1 MNNLQPPSQDSGL
14 DADSFQK
21 KFSSM
26 LCSVDCSFAEKPNS
40 AFTHHLEGAQVGEL
54 GVYRYDGRGLR
65 GGRRSVHHFREDE
78 LDVYVLLLPLTIPV
92 NLMQLGRSAIVEPG
106 TCSFVCTTK
115 PFNSLCGTSPT
126 YAYSELI
133 VRIPGPLIRQRVPYI
148 DECCVRPIAIRRGAG
163 KVLQSLVET
172 LIDERTDYSES
183 QAGRFGAILLDVVAN
198 ITLEAA
204 ELVELQSPQRPSAHN
219 KIYEHARGF
228 IESNLSNPDLDPALI
243 AKNCHISVSY
253 LHAVFAE
260 SSLSAAAYVR
270 EIRLQRCRNAL
281 QNPSLRY
288 QSIIDIAYRWGF
300 NCSSIFYRV
309 YRARFGKCPSEDRDS
324 ALTIPQPS
332 KH

>member
-1 MNNLQPPSQDSGL
+1 MNNLQPLSQDSGL

-21 KFSSM
+21 KWNSI
-26 LCSVDCSFAEKPNS
+26 LCSVDCSFADKPNS
-40 AFTHHLEGAQVGEL
+40 LFTHHLEGTHVGEL
-54 GVYRYDGRGLR
+54 DVYRYDGRGLR
-65 GGRRSVHHFREDE
+65 GGRRGVHHFREDE

-92 NLMQLGRSAIVEPG
+92 NLSQSGRSAIVEPG

-115 PFNSLCGTSPT
+115 PFNSLCGTSPS

-183 QAGRFGAILLDVVAN
+183 QAGRFGTILLNVLAN
-198 ITLEAA
+198 VTLEAA
-204 ELVELQSPQRPSAHN
+204 ELAQLQSPQRPSAHN
-219 KIYEHARGF
+219 KIYEHSKNF
-228 IESNLSNPDLDPALI
+228 IESNLSNSDLDPALI
-243 AKNCHISVSY
+243 AKHCQISVSY

-260 SSLSAAAYVR
+260 SSLSVAAYIR
-270 EIRLQRCRNAL
+270 EIRLQRCRDAL

-300 NCSSIFYRV
+300 NSSSSFYRL
-309 YRARFGKCPSEDRDS
+309 YHARFGKSPSEDRDS
-324 ALTIPQPS
+324 ASPNPQSS

>member
-1 MNNLQPPSQDSGL
+1 MNNLQPLSQDSGL

-54 GVYRYDGRGLR
+54 DVYRYDGRGLR

-92 NLMQLGRSAIVEPG
+92 SLMQLGRSAIVEPG

-183 QAGRFGAILLDVVAN
+183 QAGRFGTILLDVVAN
-198 ITLEAA
+198 VTLEAA

-300 NCSSIFYRV
+300 NCSSSFYRV

-324 ALTIPQPS
+324 ALTVPQPP